1 MLEYYMELRFA
12 RTVLQN
18 GTNSNVQDLPQLNQP
33 ECEANQAL
41 LDLKPVAEQ
50 APASAGGRH

>member
-1 MLEYYMELRFA
+1 MELRFT